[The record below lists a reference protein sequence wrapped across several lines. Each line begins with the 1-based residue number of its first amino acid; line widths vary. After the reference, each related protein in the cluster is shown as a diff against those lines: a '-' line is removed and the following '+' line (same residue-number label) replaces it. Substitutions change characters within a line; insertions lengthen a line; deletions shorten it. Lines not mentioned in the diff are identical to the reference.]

1 MRPWRASIIW
11 LFAGLSACAVA
22 SEAPELKPPAASD
35 LTTPM
40 SAAVESASLAP
51 TDASLGPA
59 TLAFPFLDGEREGG
73 SVSIGDTTHGRIANA
88 RMLEENDAVAILPE
102 QKTRDLRYG
111 TDEMIG
117 LLSFAG
123 GRLHNGTGARLWVGN
138 IGGKEGG
145 DITWSVS
152 HNAGRYEDVA
162 FCYLDKSGKPTDPP
176 DLVPLGRAGTSK
188 DGKLA
193 FDAARTWK
201 VVRAMLDYPAASIQ
215 FVFIAEHLK
224 KRLLAQARAIG
235 ESPAIIAKAD
245 AVLKQP
251 GGAAPHDDHL
261 HVRLYCSAR
270 DAAGGCVDAGYVHPY
285 ALLQTAARDEAA
297 TRARA
302 LTADPRDEM
311 RRRALLRLGLIGGAA
326 DAEIGVSRLRDPSS
340 SVRAA
345 AASLV
350 AAVGSDKDVS
360 KVIEAFVSESDPTA
374 LAAMIDATG
383 ALGGKE
389 AGPFLRDLI
398 LAADSGPTVE
408 PLGPAPLIIQPAY
421 GEPATPT
428 RLFGP
433 PLARLDTYSS
443 EPRFDRAALRFLAV
457 RASRTA
463 DRAEP
468 IAPLIT
474 LLGGSDLDLATEA
487 ATSLSFVTNYRALS
501 TDEKRPLADRM
512 ADARVA
518 YEKLAKMLV
527 NAPRDS
533 WVVYGFSARGY
544 KVPALDRR
552 GLWEMLR
559 AVDREPHL
567 SYNAR
572 RILGRL
578 VTGSAAAVGW
588 QPGEACR
595 YFHRALEEHRAE
607 LGLPRPTDAQRAACF
622 GGRD

>member
-1 MRPWRASIIW
+1 MRPPRGSIW
-11 LFAGLSACAVA
+11 LFASLSACTVA
-22 SEAPELKPPAASD
+22 SEAPELKPPLSTELTPPASATPDALPIAQAA
-35 LTTPM
+35 
-40 SAAVESASLAP
+40 
-51 TDASLGPA
+51 ASLGPA
-59 TLAFPFLDGEREGG
+59 PLAFPFLDGEREGG
-73 SVSIGDTTHGRIANA
+73 SVSIGDTTHGRVANA
-88 RMLEENDAVAILPE
+88 KSLEENEALAILPE

-123 GRLHNGTGARLWVGN
+123 ARLHSGTGARLWVGN

-152 HNAGRYEDVA
+152 HNAGRDADVA
-162 FCYLDKSGKPTDPP
+162 FCYLDKSGKPVDPP

-235 ESPAIIAKAD
+235 ESPAIIARAD

-270 DAAGGCVDAGYVHPY
+270 DAAGGCVDAGYVHPF
-285 ALLQTAARDEAA
+285 AILQTAARDEAA

-302 LTADPRDEM
+302 LTADPRDDM
-311 RRRALLRLGLIGGAA
+311 RRRALLRLGLIGGSA
-326 DAEIGVSRLRDPSS
+326 DAEIGVSRLRDSS
-340 SVRAA
+340 PSVRAA
-345 AASLV
+345 AASLI
-350 AAVGSDKDVS
+350 AAVGSDKDVG
-360 KVIEAFVSESDPTA
+360 KVIEAFVSESDPAA
-374 LAAMIDATG
+374 LSAMIDATG

-398 LAADSGPTVE
+398 LAAESGPTFE
-408 PLGPAPLIIQPAY
+408 PLGPAPLVIQPAY
-421 GEPATPT
+421 GEPATPS

-433 PLARLDTYSS
+433 PLAKLDALSS

-457 RASRTA
+457 HASRTA

-468 IAPLIT
+468 IAPLVG
-474 LLGGSDLDLATEA
+474 LLGGSDLDLASEA
-487 ATSLSFVTNYRALS
+487 ATSLSFITNHRALS
-501 TDEKRPLADRM
+501 SDEKRPLADRM
-512 ADARVA
+512 AEARTT
-518 YEKLAKMLV
+518 YEKLAKMLG
-527 NAPRDS
+527 NAPRES

-559 AVDREPHL
+559 AVDREPHH

-572 RILGRL
+572 RILARL
-578 VTGSAAAVGW
+578 VGGSAAAVGW
-588 QPGEACR
+588 HPGEACR
-595 YFHRALEEHRAE
+595 YFHRALEERRAE
-607 LGLPRPTDAQRAACF
+607 LGLPRPSDAQRAACF
-622 GGRD
+622 GGAD